1 MKLNF
6 ISPSIRLMNGFT
18 MFLNLFENLSNIK
31 FICERQHPYWVITY
45 LRKQITVIYMEPEEM
60 NKQESDWVQR
70 VAVSSGAG
78 WFPPATDWVA
88 ATHSRWDIPWNVYL
102 QRCDSHLSVRAVS
115 CFTPSLTLNIFSLK

>member
-1 MKLNF
+1 M
-6 ISPSIRLMNGFT
+6 
-18 MFLNLFENLSNIK
+18 
-31 FICERQHPYWVITY
+31 Y
-45 LRKQITVIYMEPEEM
+45 
-60 NKQESDWVQR
+60 KQESDWVQR

-115 CFTPSLTLNIFSLK
+115 CFTPSLTLNIFSLSNSPKNRVMYCQEREAIISNWVNEKHLIIYRKYSMRIWI